1 MIIIE
6 ILMKLPRILGALGL
20 TVLLAA
26 CAHPI
31 VISPLE
37 IPLRDKGAIQSK
49 HVAYVMTEA
58 DRNKQVTTE
67 GGGGDKVSYFP
78 YRDLEKAIRDALRA
92 VYSNVSVI
100 KSPSDSIAIEK
111 NEISLVFAP
120 EITTSSNSQSIFTW
134 PPTQF
139 TIELA
144 LNATDAVG
152 NLISRI
158 RVIGSGVA
166 EFSEFKSDFGL
177 AGRRAASELSDK
189 LIQEIS
195 LNSRLR

>member
-1 MIIIE
+1 MIIRE
-6 ILMKLPRILGALGL
+6 TLSKLPRIAVALSLAALLG
-20 TVLLAA
+20 A

-37 IPLRDKGAIQSK
+37 TPSRDNDAIQSK
-49 HVAYVMTEA
+49 QVAYVMTDA

-78 YRDLEKAIRDALRA
+78 YRDLEKAIRDALRS
-92 VYSNVSVI
+92 VYSDVSVI
-100 KSPSDSIAIEK
+100 KSPSDVMAIKE
-111 NEISLVFAP
+111 NDISLVFAP
-120 EITTSSNSQSIFTW
+120 EIMTSSNSQSIFTW

-144 LNATDAVG
+144 LNVTDAVG
-152 NLISRI
+152 NIISRI
-158 RVIGSGVA
+158 RVISSGAA
-166 EFSEFKSDFGL
+166 EFSEFKADFGL

-189 LIQEIS
+189 LKQEVS
-195 LNSRLR
+195 ANPRLR